1 MDTANVEKTSTKSQD
16 RINFIE
22 LSVQNIAVA
31 CTIKGPSVKT
41 FLNTLKS
48 LNFTSNTEVQLTKV
62 GMKIIAEESQFFQG
76 S

>member
-1 MDTANVEKTSTKSQD
+1 MDTRQGEDKAKSQD
-16 RINFIE
+16 RINFVE

-31 CTIKGPSVKT
+31 CTIKGQNVKI

-48 LNFTSNTEVQLTKV
+48 LNFTTNTEVHLSKI